1 VIKNNFR
8 VTSNRNEILKNLST
22 KFTEVGSF
30 LLWQKFENSE
40 KRTIST
46 NVKFDTL
53 NIKYNFFTVRIE
65 NQDIEKIKKDT
76 DTFFLLKDYNF
87 VFKTRLISISP
98 SDPNIF
104 QFKLPKDIH
113 LKELRKD
120 PRREIEQNEKINIE
134 VIFEDKID
142 GKKLNAVC
150 PILNISNGGVS
161 ILLTSETMKRIKID
175 EKVMLCPQTSLPEL
189 RHPTLAI
196 IRNVRVFSKKTF
208 IKGEVFAIG
217 LEFILDEGESIQ
229 K

>member
-1 VIKNNFR
+1 MIKNNFR
-8 VTSNRNEILKNLST
+8 VTSSRNEILKNLST
-22 KFTEVGSF
+22 KFAEVGSF

-46 NVKFDTL
+46 NVQFDTL
-53 NIKYNFFTVRIE
+53 NIKYNFFTVKIN
-65 NQDIEKIKKDT
+65 NQDLDKIKKDT

-98 SDPNIF
+98 SEPNIF

-120 PRREIEQNEKINIE
+120 PRREISQQEKINIE
-134 VIFEDKID
+134 AVFEDKID

-150 PILNISNGGVS
+150 PISNISTSGIC
-161 ILLTSETMKRIKID
+161 ILVTSETMKRIKID
-175 EKVMLCPQTSLPEL
+175 ELVKLCPQTFLPEL
-189 RHPTLAI
+189 KHAI
-196 IRNVRVFSKKTF
+196 YANIKNVRVFSKKTF
-208 IKGEVFAIG
+208 LKAEVFAIG
-217 LEFILDEGESIQ
+217 LEFILDEDESTL